1 MEGGTQFKL
10 LVDLEDG
17 GEALLKPMRFPR
29 NQGTL
34 PNHFHWNDFERH
46 NAEIAAYHL
55 DKLLGRV
62 TRMLH
67 IIYILK

>member
-17 GEALLKPMRFPR
+17 GEALFKPMRFPR

-55 DKLLGRV
+55 DKILGRV
-62 TRMLH
+62 TTRTLH
-67 IIYILK
+67 IIYS